1 MAQNDLLC
9 TLTLT
14 RVSSNLAYAYVQ
26 CSGLPAREAYQKFK
40 QPELSDD
47 FYDYIRQLNIL
58 NSPVM
63 LYTNGY
69 ADLVRGMGYMRVKMD
84 DKLSDIFAFILSS
97 DKVSVEDA
105 EIIREFKAN
114 TDAGK
119 TSVYREKMG
128 ELRIKYDDLFKEFS
142 SMQQDYILKKI
153 IAGYLGTEQGLFFD
167 LQKMMKYAQK
177 ISDFTPLTIHDFEEI
192 RKMSDPYY
200 LSRLTRMNNRLLETI
215 EANKKK
221 KVILLMNPEK

>member
-63 LYTNGY
+63 LYANGY
-69 ADLVRGMGYMRVKMD
+69 ADLVRGMGYLRVKMD
-84 DKLSDIFAFILSS
+84 DELSDIFAFILSS
-97 DKVSVEDA
+97 DKVSAEDA
-105 EIIREFKAN
+105 KIIREFKAD
-114 TDAGK
+114 TDTGK
-119 TSVYREKMG
+119 HLS
-128 ELRIKYDDLFKEFS
+128 
-142 SMQQDYILKKI
+142 
-153 IAGYLGTEQGLFFD
+153 
-167 LQKMMKYAQK
+167 
-177 ISDFTPLTIHDFEEI
+177 I
-192 RKMSDPYY
+192 RKNG
-200 LSRLTRMNNRLLETI
+200 RI
-215 EANKKK
+215 ANK
-221 KVILLMNPEK
+221 IR

>member
-1 MAQNDLLC
+1 M
-9 TLTLT
+9 TLT

-119 TSVYREKMG
+119 TSVYREKW
-128 ELRIKYDDLFKEFS
+128 ENCE
-142 SMQQDYILKKI
+142 
-153 IAGYLGTEQGLFFD
+153 
-167 LQKMMKYAQK
+167 
-177 ISDFTPLTIHDFEEI
+177 
-192 RKMSDPYY
+192 
-200 LSRLTRMNNRLLETI
+200 
-215 EANKKK
+215 
-221 KVILLMNPEK
+221 